1 MFIATLNRTLLS
13 WLMAIVGAEYVL
25 RWLPKGT
32 HRWRRFPKPTE
43 LEALLAREGMQV
55 IARSGVR
62 VNPFTRRMALTRF
75 MGVNYML
82 VFQKPA

>member
-1 MFIATLNRTLLS
+1 
-13 WLMAIVGAEYVL
+13 VL

-32 HRWRRFPKPTE
+32 HRWRRFPKPAE
-43 LEALLAREGMQV
+43 LEELLAREGMQV

-82 VFQKPA
+82 VFQK